1 MLKFKKGN
9 KQVGQ
14 DPLEQLKMMMTP
26 PEMSDREKNH
36 IYFYTEVSQET
47 CLDLSR
53 KINDLGKELLK
64 LSIEY
69 DIPSPNIYL
78 HINSLGG
85 DLLSAFG
92 VVDTILHSR
101 VTVISIIE
109 GQAASASTIIAMV
122 CDKRYMSEHSYALIH
137 QLSTEVYGTYQE
149 IKDNFTNDTKFM
161 ERLYKLYKDHTKM
174 TEKKIKEVLNHDI
187 WWDYKE
193 CMENGL
199 VDGLWDN
206 GGESNKRRKLKK

>member
-1 MLKFKKGN
+1 
-9 KQVGQ
+9 
-14 DPLEQLKMMMTP
+14 
-26 PEMSDREKNH
+26 
-36 IYFYTEVSQET
+36 
-47 CLDLSR
+47 
-53 KINDLGKELLK
+53 
-64 LSIEY
+64 
-69 DIPSPNIYL
+69 
-78 HINSLGG
+78 
-85 DLLSAFG
+85 
-92 VVDTILHSR
+92 
-101 VTVISIIE
+101 
-109 GQAASASTIIAMV
+109 
-122 CDKRYMSEHSYALIH
+122 MSEHSYALIH